1 VSTPDKRLAKH
12 RKHLLEPPPE
22 FLAEKLKLFNTTTA
36 EFSKLDPVLICALRK
51 MALIHPTRSKP
62 KLIDIVSH
70 TKAVTPETLDE
81 LKEIVG
87 VPNRAFAKNPRQV
100 PQLHAVEARAVA
112 TLPATVTVS
121 KLKPELK
128 QTFFQASHNL
138 LHGPTDARL
147 LSRSGYKQTAAAML
161 RGAKRIPV
169 FVAPDLIVCDGDEV
183 TFGGYAA
190 LYFNNVI
197 VYGSGR
203 IRLGTHTKLHAYQIK
218 HV

>member
-1 VSTPDKRLAKH
+1 MSTPDKRLAKH
-12 RKHLLEPPPE
+12 AKHLLEPPPE
-22 FLAEKLKLFNTTTA
+22 FLAQKLKLFNTTAT
-36 EFSKLDPVLICALRK
+36 EFNKLDPVLICALRK
-51 MALIHPTRSKP
+51 MVLIHPTKAKP

-70 TKAVTPETLDE
+70 TKAVTPETLDD
-81 LKEIVG
+81 LKEIAG
-87 VPNRAFAKNPRQV
+87 VPNRAYAKSPRQV
-100 PQLHAVEARAVA
+100 PQLHGVEARTVA
-112 TLPATVTVS
+112 ALPATVTVS
-121 KLKPELK
+121 KLKPDLK
-128 QTFFQASHNL
+128 KTFFQVSHDL

-147 LSRSGYKQTAAAML
+147 LSRSGYKQTVTAML
-161 RGAKRIPV
+161 KGAQRIPV

-203 IRLGTHTKLHAYQIK
+203 ICLGSQTKLHAYQIK

>member
-1 VSTPDKRLAKH
+1 MPTTDKRLAKH
-12 RKHLLEPPPE
+12 AKHLIEPPKE
-22 FLAEKLKLFNTTTA
+22 FLEEKLKLFNTKPA
-36 EFSKLDPVLICALRK
+36 EFDKLDPLLICALRK
-51 MALIHPTRSKP
+51 GVLIHPKSAKP

-70 TKAVTPETLDE
+70 TKAVTPQSLDV

-87 VPNRAFAKNPRQV
+87 VPNRAYAKNPRQV
-100 PQLHAVEARAVA
+100 PQLHALEARTVA
-112 TLPATVTVS
+112 KLPATVAIA
-121 KLKPELK
+121 KLQPEARE
-128 QTFFQASHNL
+128 TFFKVSHDL

-147 LSRSGYKQTAAAML
+147 LARSGYKQTVAAML
-161 RGAKRIPV
+161 KAAQRIPV
-169 FVAPDLIVCDGDEV
+169 FVAPDLIVCDGEHV

-203 IRLGTHTKLHAYQIK
+203 ITLGKNTKLHAYQIK